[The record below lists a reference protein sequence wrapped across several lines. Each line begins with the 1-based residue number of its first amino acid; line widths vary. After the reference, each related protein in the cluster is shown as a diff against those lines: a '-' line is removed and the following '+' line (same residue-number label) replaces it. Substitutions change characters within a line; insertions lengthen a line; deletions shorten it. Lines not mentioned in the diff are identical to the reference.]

1 MPKLTV
7 KHLEKI
13 KMCFKQINQRLVNQI
28 LSFVK
33 HKQSRDLWSPLAKQW
48 KLEAN
53 KEQIVFPIKKWEVE
67 N

>member
-1 MPKLTV
+1 
-7 KHLEKI
+7 
-13 KMCFKQINQRLVNQI
+13 MCFKQINQRLVNQI